1 MRKVGLMKEI
11 KFIADNNLGKLVKLL
26 RIIGFDIREMKE
38 HNHKEI
44 IKSTEQGNRIILTR
58 DNPNIS

>member
-38 HNHKEI
+38 HNHEEI
-44 IKSTEQGNRIILTR
+44 IKSERLSVLLIYF
-58 DNPNIS
+58 